1 MAIDQY
7 DHEMHPRC
15 PPLGGEVPFYHCRRV
30 NRSLPCH
37 RVVATRGPGGFSSGL
52 AWKRYLLSLE
62 GRATPT
68 ARRSRGTP

>member
-1 MAIDQY
+1 VGQALG
-7 DHEMHPRC
+7 RN
-15 PPLGGEVPFYHCRRV
+15 PLPVL
-30 NRSLPCH
+30 LPCH